1 MSNKFISNIFQK
13 EGLMFMRDYLTDGI
27 RNVCVLGNGNS
38 GKTTVVESM
47 LKFSNS
53 IERRGSVLEGNTVS
67 DYDPEEIKRQMSINM
82 SMVTFEFGNCKYN
95 VLDTPGSFDF
105 VGETLEAV
113 SVSDAA
119 VIVISGKSG
128 VTSGAENAWKLCD
141 ERNLPRIVFINKVDD
156 DRCNYQAVLEELRE
170 KFGKT
175 VAPFQVP
182 ISNGEK
188 IIGFVDVVRMRGKLF
203 QDGPLLDTDI
213 PAEMIAEVEPVRNMI
228 IESVAETDEALMER
242 YFNGDEFTI
251 DEIKKA
257 LKKGIEAGDIV
268 PVLCGTAL
276 HNKGVGVLLESIES
290 YFPSPK
296 DVSEDYNSD
305 AKTSLFVF
313 KTIADPFV
321 GKLSYFKVMT
331 GKVTPDTSFTNMTSN
346 SPEKVGK
353 LYTMLGKKQIEVKT
367 LNAGDIGAV
376 AKLSITK
383 TGDTLCASGIDKV
396 YDTINFPMPNISLA
410 ITPKSKGD
418 EEKISTG
425 LQKLME
431 EDGTFKFYTN
441 HETKQM
447 LISGMGE
454 VHLDVLKSKLKSKF
468 GTDTELIEPKV
479 AYREKLR
486 KAVKVEGKHKKQS
499 GGHGQYGHV
508 WIEFAPIEEDDLVFE
523 EKIFGGAVP
532 KNFFPAVE
540 KGLKE
545 SIQSGILA
553 GYPVVGLKATL
564 VDGSY
569 HPVDSS
575 EMAFKVAASLAFK
588 KAMED
593 GGVQLLE
600 PIGHLSV
607 SVPSNLMGD
616 ITGDINKRRGRVLG
630 MNPGDNKLVIEA
642 DVPMSEMH
650 KYATDL
656 RSMTQGRGS
665 FTFEFIRYEIA
676 PKEVEQVVVS

>member
-1 MSNKFISNIFQK
+1 
-13 EGLMFMRDYLTDGI
+13 MRDFSADEI
-27 RNVCVLGNGNS
+27 RNVCILGNGNS

-47 LKFSNS
+47 LRFSDS
-53 IERRGSVLEGNTVS
+53 IERRGSVLDGTTVS
-67 DYDPEEIKRQMSINM
+67 DYDPEEIKRQISINT
-82 SMVTFEFGNCKYN
+82 SLVTFEFEKCKYN
-95 VLDTPGSFDF
+95 ILDTPGSFDF
-105 VGETLEAV
+105 VGETLGAARV
-113 SVSDAA
+113 ADAA
-119 VIVISGKSG
+119 VIVVSGKSG
-128 VTSGAENAWKLCD
+128 VSSGVEAAWELC
-141 ERNLPRIVFINKVDD
+141 EKNNLPKIIFINKVDD
-156 DRCNYQAVLEELRE
+156 DRCNYKGVLEQLRE

-182 ISNGEK
+182 VSNGEK
-188 IIGFVDVVRMRGKLF
+188 IIGFVDVVRMRGKFF
-203 QDGPLLDTDI
+203 QDGPLLDADI
-213 PAEMIAEVEPVRNMI
+213 PEDMISEVEPVRNMI

-242 YFNGDEFTI
+242 YFNGEEFTI

-276 HNKGVGVLLESIES
+276 HNKGVGVLLEAIES

-296 DVSEDYNSD
+296 DKSDIYNESEKPSI
-305 AKTSLFVF
+305 FIF

-331 GKVTPDTSFTNMTSN
+331 GKLTPDISLVNMDNKST
-346 SPEKVGK
+346 EKLGK
-353 LYTMLGKKQIEVKT
+353 IYYMVGKKQVELKQ
-367 LNAGDIGAV
+367 LCAGDIGAV
-376 AKLSITK
+376 AKLGSAR
-383 TGDTLCASGIDKV
+383 TGDTLCASGMEELYDGID
-396 YDTINFPMPNISLA
+396 FPKPNISLA
-410 ITPKSKGD
+410 IIPKSKGD
-418 EEKISTG
+418 EEKISNG
-425 LQKLME
+425 LQKLIE

-441 HETKQM
+441 HETHQM

-454 VHLDVLKSKLKSKF
+454 VHLDVIKSKLKTKF
-468 GTDTELIEPKV
+468 GTDTELIEPRV
-479 AYREKLR
+479 AYREKL
-486 KAVKVEGKHKKQS
+486 KKPVKVEGKHKKQS

-508 WIEFAPIEEDDLVFE
+508 WIEFAPIDGDDLVFD

-532 KNFFPAVE
+532 KNYFPAVE

-553 GYPVVGLKATL
+553 GYPVCGLKATL

-588 KAMED
+588 KAMEE

-600 PIGHLSV
+600 PIGHLTV
-607 SVPSNLMGD
+607 TVPSNLMGD

-630 MNPGDNKLVIEA
+630 MNPGDKTLIIEA

-650 KYATDL
+650 KYSTDL

-665 FTFEFIRYEIA
+665 FTFEFERYEIA
-676 PKEVEQVVVS
+676 PDDVKQRVISDS